1 MWETRKEENRENGII
16 EKKKKKKAFY
26 STATH
31 SPRHLQ
37 IFTCLEYDLIKCL
50 KTYVLVKSALKFSVH
65 HRQHRSNSSRSSEN
79 ADSYGDD
86 TFFLNTSF
94 KRVNLINPR
103 KQVSKVSEN
112 QRKKGNRESCS
123 RTNPKAN
130 TSC

>member
-1 MWETRKEENRENGII
+1 MQIPMGI
-16 EKKKKKKAFY
+16 
-26 STATH
+26 T
-31 SPRHLQ
+31 
-37 IFTCLEYDLIKCL
+37 
-50 KTYVLVKSALKFSVH
+50 
-65 HRQHRSNSSRSSEN
+65 
-79 ADSYGDD
+79 D
-86 TFFLNTSF
+86 TFFLNKSF